1 MFDST
6 GKPPRSEKDALTH
19 DDAVPGRGETP
30 DEVTPKVVSGKNG
43 PYLNEKSFNTPP
55 SALIIFSSS
64 SLEIFEIVIWF
75 CCGVAVIAITGS
87 LICPKE
93 YVFSA
98 NELRSHS
105 FTGKSNNML
114 VAIPEERAPTS
125 HARPDWYFPQ
135 VCNHRRGFMGK
146 TITQIRS
153 SPRNGYR
160 LIAVFDGSV
169 YDSSYYIAVGPAI
182 KAPTGPNYGSLFVME

>member
-105 FTGKSNNML
+105 FTGK
-114 VAIPEERAPTS
+114 
-125 HARPDWYFPQ
+125 
-135 VCNHRRGFMGK
+135 CNHRRGFMGK

-182 KAPTGPNYGSLFVME
+182 KAPSGPNYGSLFVME

>member
-1 MFDST
+1 M
-6 GKPPRSEKDALTH
+6 P
-19 DDAVPGRGETP
+19 
-30 DEVTPKVVSGKNG
+30 
-43 PYLNEKSFNTPP
+43 NEKSFNTPP

-114 VAIPEERAPTS
+114 VAIPEERALLLMLVQIGIF
-125 HARPDWYFPQ
+125 HK
-135 VCNHRRGFMGK
+135 CNHRRGFMGK

>member
-1 MFDST
+1 MVDLDNQRIYLEQSMQQEKAAVPTHGNLSENGLPSVPNALSWNMFDST

-114 VAIPEERAPTS
+114 VAIPEECVIE
-125 HARPDWYFPQ
+125 D
-135 VCNHRRGFMGK
+135 
-146 TITQIRS
+146 
-153 SPRNGYR
+153 
-160 LIAVFDGSV
+160 
-169 YDSSYYIAVGPAI
+169 AI
-182 KAPTGPNYGSLFVME
+182 IEEVLWVKLLRKSDLRQEMDTD

>member
-6 GKPPRSEKDALTH
+6 GKPPCCEKDALTH

-30 DEVTPKVVSGKNG
+30 EEVTPKVVLGKNG
-43 PYLNEKSFNTPP
+43 PYSCLAYRIKHPDKRNEKSFNTPP

-93 YVFSA
+93 
-98 NELRSHS
+98 
-105 FTGKSNNML
+105 
-114 VAIPEERAPTS
+114 
-125 HARPDWYFPQ
+125 
-135 VCNHRRGFMGK
+135 CNHRRGFMGK